1 MRSDGRMPNGMRKIN
16 IVPDYIEYAEGSC
29 LFESGK
35 TRVVCTASVESG
47 VPPFLRG
54 TGTGW
59 ITSEYSM
66 LPRSCQK
73 RVPRESTKGKTGGR
87 THEIQRLIG
96 RSMRSVINMDV
107 LGERT
112 IWVDCDV
119 IQADGGTR
127 CAAIN
132 GSFIALCLAL
142 NTLKKEKVFN
152 KLPVHNFVSAV
163 SVGIVKGSVCLDL
176 NYEEDSTAEVD
187 MNVVM
192 TDAGEFVEV
201 QGTAEKEP
209 FSRERMNEML
219 ALAEKGIAIITS
231 KQKEIL
237 QGAAVL

>member
-1 MRSDGRMPNGMRKIN
+1 MRQDGRMPNGLRKIN
-16 IVPDYIEYAEGSC
+16 IIPNYMEYAEGSC
-29 LFESGK
+29 LFEAGK
-35 TRVVCTASVESG
+35 TKVMCTASIEDG

-54 TGTGW
+54 KGTGW

-73 RVPRESTKGKTGGR
+73 RVQRESTKGKTGGR

-107 LGERT
+107 LGEKT
-112 IWVDCDV
+112 IWIDCDV
-119 IQADGGTR
+119 LQADGGTR

-132 GSFIALCLAL
+132 GSFIALCMAL
-142 NTLKKEKVFN
+142 NKLKKDKVFSE
-152 KLPVHNFVSAV
+152 LPIHNFVAAV

-176 NYEEDSTAEVD
+176 NYGEDSTAEVD

-192 TDAGEFVEV
+192 TDSGEYVEV

-209 FSRERMNEML
+209 FSREKMDEMMGL
-219 ALAEKGIAIITS
+219 AGKGIDMIIV

-237 QGAAVL
+237 QGAGVE

>member
-16 IVPDYIEYAEGSC
+16 IIPDYIEYAEGSC

-35 TRVVCTASVESG
+35 TKVVCTASVEDG

-54 TGTGW
+54 KGTGW

-66 LPRSCQK
+66 LPRSCQR
-73 RVPRESTKGKTGGR
+73 RVPRESTRGKTGGR

-96 RSMRSVINMDV
+96 RSMRSVIGMEA

-112 IWVDCDV
+112 IWIDCDV
-119 IQADGGTR
+119 LQADGGTR

-132 GSFIALCLAL
+132 GSFVALYLAL
-142 NTLKKEKVFN
+142 N
-152 KLPVHNFVSAV
+152 KLRKAKLFDAVPIHNFVAAI
-163 SVGIVKGSVCLDL
+163 SVGMVGGTACLDL
-176 NYEEDSTAEVD
+176 NYDEDCTAEVD

-192 TDAGEFVEV
+192 TDAGEFVEI

-209 FSRERMNEML
+209 FSRERMDEML
-219 ALAEKGIAIITS
+219 GFSGKGIERIIE
-231 KQKEIL
+231 KQKETL
-237 QGAAVL
+237 RGAGAL

>member
-1 MRSDGRMPNGMRKIN
+1 MPNGLRKIN
-16 IVPDYIEYAEGSC
+16 IIPNYMEYAEGSC
-29 LFESGK
+29 LFEAGK
-35 TRVVCTASVESG
+35 TKVMCTASIEDG

-54 TGTGW
+54 KGTGW

-73 RVPRESTKGKTGGR
+73 RVQRESTKGKTGGR

-107 LGERT
+107 LGEKT
-112 IWVDCDV
+112 IWIDCDV
-119 IQADGGTR
+119 LQADGGTR

-132 GSFIALCLAL
+132 GSFIALCMAL
-142 NTLKKEKVFN
+142 NKLKKDKVFSE
-152 KLPVHNFVSAV
+152 LPIHNFVAAV

-176 NYEEDSTAEVD
+176 NYGEDSTAEVD

-192 TDAGEFVEV
+192 TDSGEYVEV

-209 FSRERMNEML
+209 FSREKMDEMMGL
-219 ALAEKGIAIITS
+219 AGKGIDMIIV

-237 QGAAVL
+237 QGAGVE

>member
-1 MRSDGRMPNGMRKIN
+1 MPNGLRKIN
-16 IVPDYIEYAEGSC
+16 IIPNYMEYAEGSC
-29 LFESGK
+29 LFEAGK
-35 TRVVCTASVESG
+35 TKVMCTASIEDG

-54 TGTGW
+54 KGTGW

-73 RVPRESTKGKTGGR
+73 RVQRESTKGKTGGR

-112 IWVDCDV
+112 IWIDCDV
-119 IQADGGTR
+119 LQADGGTR

-132 GSFIALCLAL
+132 GSFIALCMAL
-142 NTLKKEKVFN
+142 NKLKKDKVFSE
-152 KLPVHNFVSAV
+152 LPIHNFVAAV

-176 NYEEDSTAEVD
+176 NYGEDSTAEVD

-192 TDAGEFVEV
+192 TDSGEYVEV

-209 FSRERMNEML
+209 FSREKMDEMMGL
-219 ALAEKGIAIITS
+219 AGKGIDMIIV

-237 QGAAVL
+237 QGAGVE

>member
-1 MRSDGRMPNGMRKIN
+1 MRQDGRMPNGLRKIN
-16 IVPDYIEYAEGSC
+16 IIPNYMEYAEGSC
-29 LFESGK
+29 LFEAGNTK
-35 TRVVCTASVESG
+35 VMCTASIEDG

-54 TGTGW
+54 KGTGW

-73 RVPRESTKGKTGGR
+73 RVQRESTKGKTGGR

-107 LGERT
+107 LGEKT
-112 IWVDCDV
+112 IWIDCDV
-119 IQADGGTR
+119 LQADGGTR

-132 GSFIALCLAL
+132 GSFIALCMAL
-142 NTLKKEKVFN
+142 NKLKKDKVFSE
-152 KLPVHNFVSAV
+152 LPIHNFVAAV

-176 NYEEDSTAEVD
+176 NYGEDSTAEVD

-192 TDAGEFVEV
+192 TDSGEYVEV

-209 FSRERMNEML
+209 FSREKMDEMMGL
-219 ALAEKGIAIITS
+219 AGKGIDMIIV

-237 QGAAVL
+237 QGAGVE

>member
-1 MRSDGRMPNGMRKIN
+1 MRQDGRMPNGLRKIN
-16 IVPDYIEYAEGSC
+16 IIPNYMEYAEGSC
-29 LFESGK
+29 LFEAGNTK
-35 TRVVCTASVESG
+35 VMCTASIEDG

-54 TGTGW
+54 KGTGW

-73 RVPRESTKGKTGGR
+73 RVQRESTKGKTGGR

-112 IWVDCDV
+112 IWIDCDV
-119 IQADGGTR
+119 LQADGGTR

-132 GSFIALCLAL
+132 GSFIALCMAL
-142 NTLKKEKVFN
+142 NKLKKDKVFSE
-152 KLPVHNFVSAV
+152 LPVHNFVAAV

-176 NYEEDSTAEVD
+176 NYGEDSTAEVD

-192 TDAGEFVEV
+192 TDSGEYVEV

-209 FSRERMNEML
+209 FSREKMDEMMVL
-219 ALAEKGIAIITS
+219 AGKGIDMIIA

-237 QGAAVL
+237 QGAGVE